1 MITIE
6 SIQNLHLLLSHRNLY
21 GTARSIDDILDRPIS
36 ADLLCMLS
44 ILAFEN
50 NEENRFRSWAASSL
64 AVFANQPA
72 NEVDNMR
79 TRSVF
84 GRLQIFECWKQ
95 LLARAGT
102 LQIGRQ
108 NRIEL
113 AGTLHELFARINDH
127 EDDGDPHQHLIKA
140 GIHFSR
146 DDYLFKLY
154 RAQKIFLD
162 GQHLAPYVAE
172 FERQHG
178 FELESYLG
186 VIFAI
191 IVRCHLK
198 RRVGRFD
205 PFDLDGWCVD
215 LDEMHRDMEIDLELL
230 RKIMNAIAFTLDE
243 GIASAGGTVDSA
255 ANFELF
261 RSRPFLKLSETCFL
275 PIEGKLV
282 EELLFDNLLHRLHFA
297 SGRDIQFHTEL
308 GYDFERYTQ
317 SLIEDFCASSSG
329 IAYECIPE
337 FTYGKG
343 NARSPDAMVRCE
355 QNKTLLAF
363 EVKSARYLDSI
374 LTTDN
379 APEAVADSF
388 NKLRDKP
395 WKQVHDAIG
404 RIVGEHR
411 HAKLTDGLRYLFV
424 AITMNEIPHSLQ
436 DYRVQID
443 GHDVS
448 HCFHSFGI
456 HTLELLLMAAS
467 LSSEYTLYDMLLNAF
482 QVRHRISTR
491 TAVIRFLRAHGGSSP
506 FFTKIRDDAIRRHRA
521 SLNRHLNESGG
532 SAESPL
538 SGGSRP

>member
-1 MITIE
+1 MINLD

-36 ADLLCMLS
+36 ADLLCLLS
-44 ILAFEN
+44 ILAFDN
-50 NEENRFRSWAASSL
+50 GEEKQFRSWATSSL
-64 AVFANQPA
+64 AVFAHQPA
-72 NEVDNMR
+72 NEADNMR

-84 GRLQIFECWKQ
+84 GRIQIFECWKQ
-95 LLARAGT
+95 LLARSGT
-102 LQIGRQ
+102 LEIGKQ

-113 AGTLHELFARINDH
+113 ARTLHELFACINDP
-127 EDDGDPHQHLIKA
+127 EDDGDPHQHLVKA
-140 GIHFSR
+140 GIHFAR

-162 GQHLAPYVAE
+162 GQHLAPYVTA
-172 FERQHG
+172 FEQQHG

-186 VIFAI
+186 VIFE
-191 IVRCHLK
+191 IVMRCHLK
-198 RRVGRFD
+198 RRVERFD
-205 PFDLDGWCVD
+205 PVHLDGWYVD
-215 LDEMHRDMEIDLELL
+215 LNEMHRDMEIDLKLL
-230 RKIMNAIAFTLDE
+230 RTIMNAIAFTLDE
-243 GIASAGGTVDSA
+243 GIAFAGGDGDIV

-317 SLIEDFCASSSG
+317 SLIEDFCASSTG

-337 FTYGKG
+337 FTYGKAK
-343 NARSPDAMVRCE
+343 ARSPDAMVRCE
-355 QNKTLLAF
+355 QDQTLLAF

-374 LTTDN
+374 LTTEN
-379 APEAVADSF
+379 APEAIADSF

-395 WKQVHDAIG
+395 WKQVHDAIE

-411 HAKLTDGLRYLFV
+411 HAKLTERLRYLFV
-424 AITMNEIPHSLQ
+424 AVTMNEIPHSLQ
-436 DYRVQID
+436 DYRIQVR
-443 GHDVS
+443 GRDVS

-456 HTLELLLMAAS
+456 HTLELLLIAAS

-482 QVRHRISTR
+482 HARNRISTR
-491 TAVIRFLRAHGGSSP
+491 TAIIRFLRAHDGSSP
-506 FFTKIRDDAIRRHRA
+506 FFTKIRDHAIRRHRA
-521 SLNRHLNESGG
+521 SLDRYTSKNPG
-532 SAESPL
+532 
-538 SGGSRP
+538 